1 MIYLS
6 EFSFPTDNDEFY
18 FFTENEN
25 PCFSSYYPFGVLR
38 RMEPVALRFASLT
51 ILYGGNGSGKTTML
65 NVIAEA
71 IGAERSAAYNRSSF
85 FEDYLSFCSFKIDS
99 TLPENRRIVTSDD
112 VFDYMLNLRA
122 LNAGIDLKREEIF
135 TQYMNAR
142 HSGKKITAVDADPLH
157 LKYDANRLT
166 RSKFTQKYLG
176 TNEREHSN
184 GETAIRYFY
193 DLLCEKGLFLLDEPE
208 NSLSP
213 KRQQELAVMLSSQAR
228 FGSQLI
234 ISTHSP
240 FLLAMENAVVYD
252 IDNGIVP
259 RRWTE
264 LPGVRAYYD
273 FFMKHADEF

>member
-6 EFSFPTDNDEFY
+6 EFTFPTENDEY
-18 FFTENEN
+18 NFFMQNEN

-38 RMEPVALRFASLT
+38 RMEPVVLKFAPLT

-71 IGAERSAAYNRSSF
+71 IGAARSAAYNRSSF
-85 FEDYLSFCSFKIDS
+85 FEDYLSFCSFRIDS

-122 LNAGIDLKREEIF
+122 LNEGIDLKREEIF
-135 TQYMNAR
+135 TQYMNAK
-142 HSGKKITAVDADPLH
+142 HKGKKITAVDADPLS
-157 LKYDANRLT
+157 LQYDAKRLT

-193 DLLCEKGLFLLDEPE
+193 DLLCEQGLFLLDEPE

-213 KRQQELAVMLSSQAR
+213 KRQQELAVMLSSQVR
-228 FGSQLI
+228 LGSQLI

-252 IDNGIVP
+252 IDNGIVQ

-273 FFMKHADEF
+273 FFLKHADEF

>member
-1 MIYLS
+1 M
-6 EFSFPTDNDEFY
+6 
-18 FFTENEN
+18 TEPFVKNEI

-38 RMEPVALRFASLT
+38 RIEPVALKFAPLT
-51 ILYGGNGSGKTTML
+51 IIYGGNGSGKTTML

-71 IGAERSAAYNRSSF
+71 IGVKRSAAYNRSSF
-85 FEDYLSFCSFKIDS
+85 FEEYLRYCTFELDS

-122 LNAGIDLKREEIF
+122 LNDGIDQKRKEIF
-135 TQYMNAR
+135 TQYMNAKYN
-142 HSGKKITAVDADPLH
+142 GGKITAVPANPLH
-157 LKYDANRLT
+157 LQYDAKMLT

-176 TNEREHSN
+176 KNEREHSN

-193 DLLCEKGLFLLDEPE
+193 DILCEDGLFLLNEPE

-213 KRQQELAVMLSSQAR
+213 KRQQELAVMISLQVK

-240 FLLAMENAVVYD
+240 FLFAMENAVVYD

-264 LPGVRAYYD
+264 LPGVRTYYD